1 MVQLRVSHEVGI
13 KMLARAGVIWGWTGF
28 EGFLSRKLTP
38 RVGKLVLVFGRRPQF
53 LPTWTSLQ
61 GCLGCPQHGGW
72 LPPPENDP
80 RARGRSHMSCKPWSQ
95 NHLSSPLPYSVRRES
110 LTQGENLESTFWRY
124 VIKEFAHCKKTH
136 HNYLDTFK
144 SKLSKLNGMFQ
155 RYFTMNYTLFYTHC
169 LLVYNALLC
178 LILQLF
184 F

>member
-1 MVQLRVSHEVGI
+1 MPLQLSVSIWGDTFQPSGKCWCQIETWQDIYLLGHNSQFLKI
-13 KMLARAGVIWGWTGF
+13 IYNKWLKMLSYFCG
-28 EGFLSRKLTP
+28 
-38 RVGKLVLVFGRRPQF
+38 GKDMI
-53 LPTWTSLQ
+53 
-61 GCLGCPQHGGW
+61 
-72 LPPPENDP
+72 DP

-124 VIKEFAHCKKTH
+124 GIKEFAHCKKTH

>member
-1 MVQLRVSHEVGI
+1 MRLESRCWPGLELSEGGLGLKDSFQGSWLPG
-13 KMLARAGVIWGWTGF
+13 LASWCWSLAGGLSYSPPGPLCRAAWGAHNMEAGF
-28 EGFLSRKLTP
+28 
-38 RVGKLVLVFGRRPQF
+38 
-53 LPTWTSLQ
+53 
-61 GCLGCPQHGGW
+61 
-72 LPPPENDP
+72 PPPESDP

-110 LTQGENLESTFWRY
+110 LTLGEENLESAFWRCG
-124 VIKEFAHCKKTH
+124 IKEFAHCKKTH

-178 LILQLF
+178 LIL
-184 F
+184 